1 MKFTR
6 VDNETVN
13 CIISPEDLDE
23 CGLELQDFFDHKES
37 AMEFIKNMLERAV
50 EEVDYHPNSSYL
62 PMQIVVLPDK
72 SLSITLSEN
81 PENAMTDL
89 VKMVTDQMGIQ
100 YSRQI
105 SEEDDG
111 LSRKEKMDK
120 LTGYLQG
127 LNHFAGALHKLLEDK
142 KGSENTQTGT
152 AAPQGGANATV
163 QAPANEP
170 SSDEDR
176 LKFSSC
182 VFEFKD
188 MHSVIMFSK
197 QLPEELL
204 ISSALYRGG
213 ENNGYFLVLKK
224 QDEKAHVFANIF
236 AVAYEFGRY
245 VTTNDY
251 VISSLHE
258 NMETVMEK
266 DAVKILRDL

>member
-1 MKFTR
+1 M
-6 VDNETVN
+6 
-13 CIISPEDLDE
+13 P
-23 CGLELQDFFDHKES
+23 Q
-37 AMEFIKNMLERAV
+37 
-50 EEVDYHPNSSYL
+50 
-62 PMQIVVLPDK
+62 
-72 SLSITLSEN
+72 
-81 PENAMTDL
+81 
-89 VKMVTDQMGIQ
+89 
-100 YSRQI
+100 
-105 SEEDDG
+105 
-111 LSRKEKMDK
+111 
-120 LTGYLQG
+120 
-127 LNHFAGALHKLLEDK
+127 
-142 KGSENTQTGT
+142 NTANT
-152 AAPQGGANATV
+152 APQAQTESPV
-163 QAPANEP
+163 
-170 SSDEDR
+170 SDEDR

-224 QDEKAHVFANIF
+224 QEEKAHIFANIF